1 MKPLKC
7 FGYANFAVDIKNSSH
22 VWTSTAG
29 ITSIMDAY
37 TYIYINLLSTDMVQ
51 WVLMT
56 LGLPWAKHPLLE
68 LIAQWQLTGAH
79 ISGYGLLQLT
89 MQMHTA
95 TPYNLC
101 SMCIRSSCFLSH
113 RVASWWPDSSV
124 ACASC
129 TCAYT
134 TIFCL
139 LGSAWD
145 LSSALTS
152 RWRGD
157 RVEGGRG
164 GGEEWGREE

>member
-1 MKPLKC
+1 MLTLPWISRIHHMFEPALQ
-7 FGYANFAVDIKNSSH
+7 GSQAL
-22 VWTSTAG
+22 W
-29 ITSIMDAY
+29 MQY

-68 LIAQWQLTGAH
+68 LIAQWQLT
-79 ISGYGLLQLT
+79 
-89 MQMHTA
+89 MQMYTA